1 MTNKRFFYY
10 YTDKD
15 YRENKEP
22 LGYFEIKNLYKLEIL
37 PDFSIGSKK
46 NIFAITVSHWNKKD
60 VVQKGRTFFLSTETK
75 DKLTEWITQINFL
88 RVKATYDEFASTFGL
103 INLPLPH
110 EAPDKGVKTIKSKL
124 NNNFLNSIFS
134 GKTSSG
140 FYNSLARRSVI
151 NNVKATPENEN
162 KRNNKSKINRRAS
175 FIPKNLNEKI
185 VNRLIIQLEEIDNQ
199 NKIKKSKEN
208 LVVSFSLAFICILAF
223 TQDIIFNVEHVGLRE
238 DKTISVAK
246 SLREFLLKNY
256 DFNEITTPGDSKAP
270 ETKNNE
276 EM

>member
-185 VNRLIIQLEEIDNQ
+185 VNRLII
-199 NKIKKSKEN
+199 
-208 LVVSFSLAFICILAF
+208 
-223 TQDIIFNVEHVGLRE
+223 
-238 DKTISVAK
+238 
-246 SLREFLLKNY
+246 
-256 DFNEITTPGDSKAP
+256 
-270 ETKNNE
+270 
-276 EM
+276 